1 MDESIYQA
9 RWLLFTVIIL
19 AGGLLAAGVAAG

>member
-19 AGGLLAAGVAAG
+19 VGGLLAAGVAAG